1 MDCTDDKPEFT
12 VELRKLLKLAGP
24 LLFVSFLQFSLQIIF
39 VMFVGRL
46 GHLVSAS
53 LTTFITG
60 IGMGAAL
67 ETLCGRAYGAEQYHM
82 LGVHM
87 QRASFRN
94 PLHPNFR
101 TVVIY
106 WPNSPIPEAGK
117 FHLQVSRGISS
128 LADSKHFAIRYSSV
142 PDQIPAD
149 SEHHVPTNDKCRCRV
164 RSPRGILLVL
174 IYSLHMGNNGACLAN
189 GVTYWTI
196 SVILMAYIKFSG
208 SCQNTWRGFNLDCAR
223 DLMSFL
229 KLGVP
234 SGLMTCLEFWSYQV
248 FIILAGLFP
257 NPQLETSMI
266 LISTRVSKELGA
278 GKPKAA
284 RLAVRIVLFLAVF
297 QGLLATTIATAASSR
312 RVGFTLH

>member
-1 MDCTDDKPEFT
+1 
-12 VELRKLLKLAGP
+12 
-24 LLFVSFLQFSLQIIF
+24 
-39 VMFVGRL
+39 MFVGRL

-60 IGMGAAL
+60 LTGYLQCHGMGAAL

-266 LISTRVSKELGA
+266 LISLNTSALVFRIPMSLGSAISTRVSKELGA

>member
-1 MDCTDDKPEFT
+1 
-12 VELRKLLKLAGP
+12 
-24 LLFVSFLQFSLQIIF
+24 
-39 VMFVGRL
+39 
-46 GHLVSAS
+46 
-53 LTTFITG
+53 
-60 IGMGAAL
+60 
-67 ETLCGRAYGAEQYHM
+67 
-82 LGVHM
+82 M

-234 SGLMTCLEFWSYQV
+234 SGLMTWCVLSSPSFIHIIKFCNDKKLICDVILLCVGKAWSSGRTKFSLSWQG
-248 FIILAGLFP
+248 FFRIH
-257 NPQLETSMI
+257 SW
-266 LISTRVSKELGA
+266 
-278 GKPKAA
+278 
-284 RLAVRIVLFLAVF
+284 RL
-297 QGLLATTIATAASSR
+297 Q
-312 RVGFTLH
+312 